1 MAENK
6 ARYAGLMVQE
16 MGKPIKQAEG
26 EIDKCIAHL
35 KYYIENTERFV
46 ADEELEILNP
56 N

>member
-1 MAENK
+1 
-6 ARYAGLMVQE
+6 

-35 KYYIENTERFV
+35 QYYVKNTERFI
-46 ADEELEILNP
+46 ADEELDILNP